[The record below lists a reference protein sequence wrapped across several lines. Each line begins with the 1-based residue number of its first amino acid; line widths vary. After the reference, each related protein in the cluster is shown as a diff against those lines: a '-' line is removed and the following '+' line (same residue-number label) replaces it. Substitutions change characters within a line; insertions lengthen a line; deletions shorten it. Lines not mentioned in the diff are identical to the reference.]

1 MNKKEIKIKMKR
13 RFVDILYIFPF
24 DICATII
31 TG

>member
-1 MNKKEIKIKMKR
+1 MNKKEIKIKKKR
-13 RFVDILYIFPF
+13 RFVDKYIFPF